1 MSDGLSQPDYT
12 QGMTNTP
19 IIPMF
24 MVNRNT
30 AQAPRYE
37 MPVGYHMRF
46 YRKGDVATWV
56 RIQAAAE
63 KFSVPSADDFAKSM
77 PGDDGYLAARVMFL
91 VDPAGDDVGTIT
103 AWDDSGLDGT
113 PMGHIHWVAIVPAAQ
128 GRGLGK
134 PMMSAALEVMCRRG
148 DTAAWLETHNVRIP
162 ALNLYLQLDF
172 APYPRNDVEREAWRA
187 VAPALR
193 RQIQV

>member
-1 MSDGLSQPDYT
+1 
-12 QGMTNTP
+12 MTNTP
-19 IIPMF
+19 IVPLF
-24 MVNRNT
+24 MVHRNL
-30 AQAPRYE
+30 AQAPHFA
-37 MPVGYHMRF
+37 MPAGYHMRF
-46 YRKGDVATWV
+46 YREGDVATWV

-63 KFSVPSADDFAKSM
+63 KFSIPTADDFAKSM
-77 PGDDGYLAARVMFL
+77 PGDHGHLAARVMFL
-91 VDPAGDDVGTIT
+91 VDPAGEDIGTIT

-134 PMMSAALEVMCRRG
+134 PMMSAALEVMSRRG

-162 ALNLYLQLDF
+162 ALNLYLQSGF
-172 APYPRNDVEREAWRA
+172 VPYPRSDVDREAWRT

-193 RQIQV
+193 CQIQV